1 MCGCFEIRF
10 NFAET
15 FVKTGDENY
24 KPSKNYSSGGLEWA
38 QLITDNKNEISI
50 QHILIAGS
58 KDRPYIIK
66 HWRQDWLYQNTDFY
80 MYNYNNNW
88 NYVKKDKKEVKGQWT
103 QKVFQVDDSPR
114 YEGSGS
120 WVHVDGKS
128 YWENTTSAPLPRREY
143 SKRSD
148 YNVMQRGNRQEISLT
163 GWVHDQNNKKI
174 NRKNG
179 NKDIVLSYYNYGKQ
193 FPLRGFSCS
202 AQQIPSLVDNFKEYD
217 VFAGLGLKEIYGDE
231 LNSVMNLKAYEFSS
245 LIFLNDGNGNYIAK
259 ELPSRAQFSSI
270 NDMQIN
276 DYNKDGI
283 SDILII
289 GNMHQ
294 VEIETP
300 RNDAGIGALLLG
312 TKNGKFEFSPLDK
325 SGFFTPGDAKK
336 IIEIETKDGLLVLV
350 ANNNDILQTF
360 KLN

>member
-1 MCGCFEIRF
+1 MRKKTYIRKILLNILILLIISTLEAQTKKKKDIKSIKEMCGCFEIRF

-50 QHILIAGS
+50 QHILISGS
-58 KDRPYIIK
+58 KERPYIIK

-148 YNVMQRGNRQEISLT
+148 YNVMERGNRQEISLT

-179 NKDIVLSYYNYGKQ
+179 NKDIVLAHEKGHNNYVKVED
-193 FPLRGFSCS
+193 SKCES
-202 AQQIPSLVDNFKEYD
+202 AIKWWVENENKWKNVRNKWEE
-217 VFAGLGLKEIYGDE
+217 VYGRNKD
-231 LNSVMNLKAYEFSS
+231 LNLKKSVNKTPLYMVLFSEEIKGKNEINS
-245 LIFLNDGNGNYIAK
+245 TIESYINY
-259 ELPSRAQFSSI
+259 
-270 NDMQIN
+270 
-276 DYNKDGI
+276 
-283 SDILII
+283 
-289 GNMHQ
+289 
-294 VEIETP
+294 
-300 RNDAGIGALLLG
+300 
-312 TKNGKFEFSPLDK
+312 
-325 SGFFTPGDAKK
+325 
-336 IIEIETKDGLLVLV
+336 
-350 ANNNDILQTF
+350 
-360 KLN
+360 